1 MSLRP
6 VFVAG
11 AGLIDVTRNVSNLT
25 LEGMAAR
32 ALALALADVRWDD
45 ACFKADVV
53 QAGIAKEAARDR
65 VQALDVVR
73 GVRWMTVVLIN
84 F

>member
-25 LEGMAAR
+25 LEGMASR
-32 ALALALADVRWDD
+32 ALALAFADVRG
-45 ACFKADVV
+45 AARRRIVALSHLL
-53 QAGIAKEAARDR
+53 QAGIAKEEARGR
-65 VQALDVVR
+65 IQALYVV
-73 GVRWMTVVLIN
+73 
-84 F
+84 